1 MNIEGEMISV
11 YERDEEFYMTMKV
24 DEELWAALKDYA
36 IDCCEDYDEHVY
48 FHYEFLKNEIELNVT
63 SYIKKI
69 EKKYFSK
76 GNKMTKFPFRVQCF
90 LIYNPKNVC
99 FDIVEI

>member
-1 MNIEGEMISV
+1 MNIDGEMISV
-11 YERDEEFYMTMKV
+11 EERNEELYMTMKV
-24 DEELWAALKDYA
+24 DEEIWDSVKEFAF
-36 IDCCEDYDEHVY
+36 DCCENYDEQID
-48 FHYEFLKNEIELNVT
+48 FHYDFLKNEIELNVT
-63 SYIKKI
+63 NYIKKI
-69 EKKYFSK
+69 EKNYFSK